1 MKKLSIK
8 LIVSL
13 SSLLL
18 ISTPVVANAS
28 ELYGNTGIESN
39 EAYRVSE
46 EDSYI
51 EVMNDNGE
59 LLVFYR
65 EGNNFFIKYPNGIS
79 EIWATRTLES
89 STQENNNS
97 LSAISPYSSSWKYY
111 TTDKYSTR
119 INWKV
124 IDAGLSL
131 AEQARILNNTLGFLI
146 GAGSLLL
153 SIRPNTVYHIDYIYT
168 YVYDPMYWKANVN
181 IYRYSNYTSLLDA
194 YTKTWYINQ

>member
-1 MKKLSIK
+1 MYIIEISIQIK
-8 LIVSL
+8 
-13 SSLLL
+13 
-18 ISTPVVANAS
+18 NK
-28 ELYGNTGIESN
+28 YGN
-39 EAYRVSE
+39 R
-46 EDSYI
+46 
-51 EVMNDNGE
+51 
-59 LLVFYR
+59 R
-65 EGNNFFIKYPNGIS
+65 
-79 EIWATRTLES
+79 
-89 STQENNNS
+89 
-97 LSAISPYSSSWKYY
+97 KYY

-194 YTKTWYINQ
+194 YTKTWFINQYQFESTLLLGRIHNVFNRILPSDFYLVVIFLEEDVYEKE